1 MIAFDIRTSLLA
13 TILLV
18 ALGCFAPATFAET
31 ETESDEKNKFSILV
45 GVTSETR
52 RDKGPTLGLEYER
65 RLDAVLGVGLLAEH
79 VFGDLDFSILAV
91 PLFFHTGRWKFLIA
105 PGVEDSDL
113 GTEFL
118 LRIGGDY
125 GFEVGRWE
133 IAPGIDVDFVDGEVV
148 PVIGVAIGRDF

>member
-1 MIAFDIRTSLLA
+1 MIAFNIRTRLLA

-18 ALGCFAPATFAET
+18 ALGCFTPMTFAET
-31 ETESDEKNKFSILV
+31 ESGENNRLSLLV
-45 GVTSETR
+45 GITDETR
-52 RDKGPTLGLEYER
+52 RDKGATLGLEYER
-65 RLDAVLGVGLLAEH
+65 RLDATLGVGLVAEH
-79 VFGDLDFSILAV
+79 VFGDLDFSIFAV

-133 IAPGIDVDFVDGEVV
+133 IAPGIDVDFVDGDVV
-148 PVIGVAIGRDF
+148 PVIGVAIGRGF

>member
-1 MIAFDIRTSLLA
+1 MIAFNIRKRFPA

-18 ALGCFAPATFAET
+18 ALGCFTPTTFAET
-31 ETESDEKNKFSILV
+31 ESDENNRLSILV

-52 RDKGPTLGLEYER
+52 RDNGLTLGLEYER
-65 RLDAVLGVGLLAEH
+65 RLDATLGVGLVAEH
-79 VFGDLDFSILAV
+79 VFGDLDFSIFAV

-133 IAPGIDVDFVDGEVV
+133 IAPGIDVDFVDGDVV
-148 PVIGVAIGRDF
+148 PVIGVAIGRGF